1 MLRRLQR
8 TAMLALY
15 QVVVMAGIAMLPI
28 ALLARRVGLR
38 LPVDRMVEAAGTAYD
53 EAAEP

>member
-1 MLRRLQR
+1 MLRRLHR

-15 QVVVMAGIAMLPI
+15 QLVVMAGIAMLPV
-28 ALLARRVGLR
+28 ALLARRVGLT

-53 EAAEP
+53 EATEL